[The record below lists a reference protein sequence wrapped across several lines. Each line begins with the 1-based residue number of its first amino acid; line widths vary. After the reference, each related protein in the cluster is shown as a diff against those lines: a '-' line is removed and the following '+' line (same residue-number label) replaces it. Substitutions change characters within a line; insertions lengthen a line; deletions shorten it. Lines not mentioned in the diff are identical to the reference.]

1 MIKVTSPAFQNG
13 ETIPDKYSAY
23 HENISPP
30 LQWTGIPKE
39 AKSIALIVD
48 DPDAPGATPF
58 SHWVVYNIST
68 SSTGFAE
75 GKHEG
80 IEGKNGRGVIGYFGP
95 RPPSG
100 THHYHFKV
108 YALDDTL
115 HLPAGADRETALKEM
130 DKHVVSQ
137 EELIGL
143 YSH

>member
-1 MIKVTSPAFQNG
+1 MS
-13 ETIPDKYSAY
+13 
-23 HENISPP
+23 
-30 LQWTGIPKE
+30 GIPE
-39 AKSIALIVD
+39 SAKSIALIVD
-48 DPDAPGATPF
+48 DPDAPSAAPF

-80 IEGKNGRGVIGYFGP
+80 IEGKNGRGAVGYLGP

-100 THHYHFKV
+100 THHYHFKLF
-108 YALDDTL
+108 ALDDKL

-130 DKHVVSQ
+130 DKHVLEQ
-137 EELIGL
+137 GELIGL